1 MLTKTFF
8 LLFFYLTLYSNSTLD
23 ETYYVNTKN
32 INLSHIIPH
41 VKNDSKLFSIE
52 NTRHTKRVKT
62 KDLLD
67 MLKQLGYAEYNS
79 KSSYTNFVLKS
90 PIDTSKIE
98 LKIKEYY
105 QKKYENINITN
116 IFIEPRGYLVS
127 LPENYIVNIRSRNYL
142 SKSGVIYIKTS
153 DNKKIFFNY
162 DVTATVLVYISKKK
176 IKKDVE
182 LSVLNVSKKSIIL
195 DKFVD
200 KPIQNVTKG
209 LYQSKRHLSKNK
221 ILTIRDVETFQ
232 IVKRDSLI
240 NVSLKSNHMTISFS
254 AKALQDGK
262 ENDIIR
268 VQKNNG
274 TRVKVRI
281 TGKNRA
287 EMQ

>member
-8 LLFFYLTLYSNSTLD
+8 SLFIYLTLYSSSTLD
-23 ETYYVNTKN
+23 ETYYVNTKT
-32 INLSHIIPH
+32 INLSHIIPN

-52 NTRHTKRVKT
+52 NTKHTKRVKT
-62 KDLLD
+62 KDLLNT
-67 MLKQLGYAEYNS
+67 LKQLGYAEFSS

-98 LKIKEYY
+98 LKIKNYY
-105 QKKYENINITN
+105 QNKYENINITD

-127 LPENYIVNIRSRNYL
+127 LPENYTVNIRSRNYL
-142 SKSGVIYIKTS
+142 SRSGVIYIKTS
-153 DNKKIFFNY
+153 DNKKMFFNY

-209 LYQSKRHLSKNK
+209 LFQSKRHISENK
-221 ILTIRDVETFQ
+221 ILTIRDVETFN